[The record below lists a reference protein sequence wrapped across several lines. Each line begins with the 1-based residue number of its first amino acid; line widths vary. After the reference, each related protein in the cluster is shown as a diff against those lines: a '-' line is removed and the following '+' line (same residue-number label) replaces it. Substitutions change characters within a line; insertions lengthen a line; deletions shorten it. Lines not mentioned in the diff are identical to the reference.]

1 MMENMDVIALT
12 RELGKKIQQEE
23 AFTRFHMAKQTA
35 DNDPEL
41 QKLLEDFG
49 SKRAELSD
57 MSAADKSDPVK
68 TAEVSRAMRRIYG
81 EIMSNQSMIN
91 YNDTKKDYDALMNRV
106 NAIIEK
112 SFNGEDP
119 ETADYTPECT
129 GSCATCGGC
138 S

>member
-23 AFTRFHMAKQTA
+23 AFIRFHMAKQTA

-49 SKRAELSD
+49 SKREELSD

-129 GSCATCGGC
+129 GSCATCGGR